1 MEMAHSITNTYDASI
16 AGGLGGLI
24 ERLRRGYANYRLYRK
39 TLDEL
44 EVLNDRELNDLG
56 ISRLVIREIAR
67 ESVYGK

>member
-1 MEMAHSITNTYDASI
+1 MAHSITNTYDAGTT
-16 AGGLGGLI
+16 GGLGSLI
-24 ERLRRGYANYRLYRK
+24 ERLRRGYANYQLYRK

>member
-1 MEMAHSITNTYDASI
+1 MAHSITNTYDGGI
-16 AGGLGGLI
+16 TGGLSSLI
-24 ERLRRGYANYRLYRK
+24 ERLRRGYANYPLYRK

>member
-1 MEMAHSITNTYDASI
+1 MAHSITNTYDAGI
-16 AGGLGGLI
+16 TAGLGGLI
-24 ERLRRGYANYRLYRK
+24 GRLRRTYANYQLYRK
-39 TLDEL
+39 TLNEL